1 MLVGLHQ
8 ICGKFVTE
16 TMLVVCLKLGT
27 EFYLAMG
34 KARYLNEVSLVNLL
48 AKAVFDELDLQA

>member
-1 MLVGLHQ
+1 MVC
-8 ICGKFVTE
+8 IRCGKFATE
-16 TMLVVCLKLGT
+16 TMLVVCLKLET